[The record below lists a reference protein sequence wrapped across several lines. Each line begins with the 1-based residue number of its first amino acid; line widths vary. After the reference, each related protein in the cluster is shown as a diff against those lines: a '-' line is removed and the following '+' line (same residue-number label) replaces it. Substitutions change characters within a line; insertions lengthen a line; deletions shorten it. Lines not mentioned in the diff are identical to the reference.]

1 MNIARLYE
9 LQKTDTTWEKVRR
22 RLIKVRG
29 QLVESEDLKARR
41 QQLAEIQSEQQHWQ
55 ALQRN
60 SELEA
65 QSLAQRIKATDERLM
80 SGQVRNPKELES
92 LQASLDALRRQRDSV
107 ENQGV
112 EALLKMEELTA
123 AVEAAR
129 AALADSDNKWKA
141 NQAELIGEETKL
153 KKLFVQCKRQRET
166 LAASLGADLPRYE
179 DLRQRKGG
187 VAVAALEGTMCA
199 ACHVQV
205 PTGVAS
211 SARHENGAPVLCPS
225 CGRILYAG

>member
-1 MNIARLYE
+1 
-9 LQKTDTTWEKVRR
+9 
-22 RLIKVRG
+22 
-29 QLVESEDLKARR
+29 
-41 QQLAEIQSEQQHWQ
+41 
-55 ALQRN
+55 
-60 SELEA
+60 
-65 QSLAQRIKATDERLM
+65 M

-166 LAASLGADLPRYE
+166 LAAALGADLPRYE

-211 SARHENGAPVLCPS
+211 SARHEHGAPVLCPS